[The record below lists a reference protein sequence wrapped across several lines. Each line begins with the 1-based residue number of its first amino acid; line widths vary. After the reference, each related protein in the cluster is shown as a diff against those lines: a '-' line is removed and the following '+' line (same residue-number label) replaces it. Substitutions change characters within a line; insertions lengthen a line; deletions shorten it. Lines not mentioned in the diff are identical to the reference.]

1 MPPATAPRIFR
12 PHRHTAVLPMDGSER
27 RCQRLQETFRRTA
40 SCRRADHGKSCR
52 HFALVSRGHR
62 SDRTPPRESPR
73 HFAARMD
80 ESVIVGYYTSAEVH
94 PRSPARLLLSK
105 ERKKPMARNDGIDR
119 TFARNQDLP
128 TLDDVAKVQEHNER
142 EKDSYSNQDIDTTQ
156 THRNVHFKKPTDSYA
171 AMFDQMIADGVIST
185 RGLKADAVKYGE
197 LLFDVNSAY
206 FHNHGGYEYAKQ
218 FYADAYKAAVEI
230 VGGEQYILSAV
241 MHADERNRAMSEALG
256 EDVYHY
262 HLHVVYIP
270 VVEKQILWSKRCK
283 DEFLRGTVKE
293 TITQVS
299 RSKKWESKPV
309 LNEDGNPML
318 NAKGKKILKSSY
330 SVLQDDFFNFMRAA
344 GYTDVERGE
353 RGSTEE
359 HLTVTQ
365 FKLQA
370 EQHRLET
377 VTGQVEQAEQSLADA
392 KAATEKQKKKLEA
405 LQKETK
411 AAKTIALTV
420 QDIEEMGKKNALT
433 GNVSLTPDQC
443 DTLKRYA
450 VNGIIANADNKRLKE
465 KLASAEKT
473 ISIWKQRYEAV
484 NEKYMELKQK
494 AQPFLDAIEIASER
508 VWAFVHAILA
518 RGKETQEHKH
528 PMNKTVEEINKM
540 IMEDAPMEEI
550 NDAIGYIDIYSCF
563 DPIFEPPIDFLEE
576 CRKHWE
582 TAQSSFRKTIE
593 RKIGNTWYVI
603 ETECDGNEPLADKVK
618 RLIFSDKGG
627 IC

>member
-1 MPPATAPRIFR
+1 MPPATAPRISR

-283 DEFLRGTVKE
+283 DESLRGTVKE

-309 LNEDGNPML
+309 LDENGNPML

-365 FKLQA
+365 FKVQA
-370 EQHRLET
+370 EQQRLEA
-377 VTGQVEQAEQSLADA
+377 VTGQVTQAEQSLADA

-405 LQKETK
+405 LKKETQ
-411 AAKTIALTV
+411 AAKSVAMTAHE
-420 QDIEEMGKKNALT
+420 IESMGKKNPIT
-433 GNVSLTPDQC
+433 GNVTMTADEC
-443 DTLKRYA
+443 RTLKDYA
-450 VNGIIANADNKRLKE
+450 VSSFAEKSE
-465 KLASAEKT
+465 KLKYKQKFEQADKNAK
-473 ISIWKQRYEAV
+473 IWKDRFEKLNKDYE
-484 NEKYMELKQK
+484 ELKQK
-494 AQPFLDAIEIASER
+494 AQPFLDAIEIASEK
-508 VWAFVHAILA
+508 VWAFINAILA
-518 RGKETQEHKH
+518 MGKELYEHKH
-528 PMNKTVEEINKM
+528 PARNRGQDMEI
-540 IMEDAPMEEI
+540 
-550 NDAIGYIDIYSCF
+550 
-563 DPIFEPPIDFLEE
+563 
-576 CRKHWE
+576 
-582 TAQSSFRKTIE
+582 
-593 RKIGNTWYVI
+593 
-603 ETECDGNEPLADKVK
+603 
-618 RLIFSDKGG
+618 
-627 IC
+627 

>member
-128 TLDDVAKVQEHNER
+128 TLDDVTKVQEHNER

-283 DEFLRGTVKE
+283 DESLRGTVKE

-309 LNEDGNPML
+309 LDENGNPML

-330 SVLQDDFFNFMRAA
+330 SVLQDDFFNFMRNA

-353 RGSTEE
+353 CGSTEE

-365 FKLQA
+365 FKVQA
-370 EQHRLET
+370 EQQRLEA
-377 VTGQVEQAEQSLADA
+377 VTGQVAQAEQSLADA

-405 LQKETK
+405 LKKETQ
-411 AAKTIALTV
+411 AAKSVAMTAHE
-420 QDIEEMGKKNALT
+420 IESMGKKNPIT
-433 GNVSLTPDQC
+433 GNVTMTADEC
-443 DTLKRYA
+443 RTLKDYA
-450 VNGIIANADNKRLKE
+450 VSSFAEKSE
-465 KLASAEKT
+465 KLKYKQKFEQADKNAK
-473 ISIWKQRYEAV
+473 IWKDRFEKLNKDYE
-484 NEKYMELKQK
+484 ELKQK
-494 AQPFLDAIEIASER
+494 AQPFLDAIEIASEK
-508 VWAFVHAILA
+508 VWAFINAILA
-518 RGKETQEHKH
+518 RGKELYEHKH
-528 PMNKTVEEINKM
+528 PARNRGQDMEI
-540 IMEDAPMEEI
+540 
-550 NDAIGYIDIYSCF
+550 
-563 DPIFEPPIDFLEE
+563 
-576 CRKHWE
+576 
-582 TAQSSFRKTIE
+582 
-593 RKIGNTWYVI
+593 
-603 ETECDGNEPLADKVK
+603 
-618 RLIFSDKGG
+618 
-627 IC
+627 